1 MAFHVVCCDYID
13 IYDDKGS
20 LKGIFE
26 GIWLSMWFAATILI
40 FMIDTSE
47 TFCVEDREW
56 PGVVKA
62 LCRDDF
68 KLHAERMVLIYSA
81 LGILHILCRTLFPP
95 VLKSRVVSP
104 IHIDK
109 NNVQMC
115 DWITLSMHML
125 HLVLLCAKPVRL
137 SALFILMLMLYAL
150 AIHRSINTMVYTRE
164 INVERYRRSEAE
176 GKHSPT
182 EKQNRALAMCAMGV
196 SVVRILL
203 IGKLLFFMTGHHYKF
218 SSLQVNNI
226 NTKTSF
232 YVQRHRKCKY
242 G

>member
-1 MAFHVVCCDYID
+1 
-13 IYDDKGS
+13 
-20 LKGIFE
+20 
-26 GIWLSMWFAATILI
+26 
-40 FMIDTSE
+40 
-47 TFCVEDREW
+47 
-56 PGVVKA
+56 
-62 LCRDDF
+62 
-68 KLHAERMVLIYSA
+68 
-81 LGILHILCRTLFPP
+81 
-95 VLKSRVVSP
+95 
-104 IHIDK
+104 
-109 NNVQMC
+109 
-115 DWITLSMHML
+115 MHML

-164 INVERYRRSEAE
+164 VNVERYRRSEAE
-176 GKHSPT
+176 GK
-182 EKQNRALAMCAMGV
+182 QNRARAMCAMGV
-196 SVVRILL
+196 RVVRILL